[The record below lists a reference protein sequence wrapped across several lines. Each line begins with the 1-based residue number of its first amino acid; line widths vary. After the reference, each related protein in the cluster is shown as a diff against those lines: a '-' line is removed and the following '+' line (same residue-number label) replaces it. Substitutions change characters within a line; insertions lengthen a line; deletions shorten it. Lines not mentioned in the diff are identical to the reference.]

1 VEYAEGD
8 DEGTLQVVPTNWV
21 KLDKKSGGLHVVF
34 LAKDPA
40 ALCACDPSVDIGT
53 NETLLGVIRASLP
66 PRTAAPAPHH
76 PPPLSTIVWGEA
88 CGDRSAYPV
97 QHAASAEN
105 AVVHVHAE
113 PAAAGV
119 IGA

>member
-1 VEYAEGD
+1 MCYVFCLRYCSYTVVEYAEGD

-53 NETLLGVIRASLP
+53 NETLLGVKGRV
-66 PRTAAPAPHH
+66 RFKT
-76 PPPLSTIVWGEA
+76 GK
-88 CGDRSAYPV
+88 
-97 QHAASAEN
+97 
-105 AVVHVHAE
+105 
-113 PAAAGV
+113 
-119 IGA
+119 